1 MTIDFSFLEYIDDEV
16 KRVRAIEQLCV
27 NAIKLSIEHPNMFKM
42 VQLLGMISITNIGI
56 LPIQIDTYKPMI
68 DRYNLQD

>member
-1 MTIDFSFLEYIDDEV
+1 MTIDFNFLNNIDDET
-16 KRVRAIEQLCV
+16 KRIRAIEQLCV
-27 NAIKLSIEHPNMFKM
+27 HAIKLSIEHPNMLKM